1 MEAFWSALVDSF
13 TVGNVFLSIVA
24 TFAGIVIGAIPGLSA
39 TMAVAIL
46 IPFTYKMGT
55 IASLAML
62 LGVYCGAVYGGSISA
77 ILLNIPGTPA
87 AIMTT
92 LDGNPM
98 AKKGEGGRAIG
109 VSTIASFCGG
119 IISCVFLIV
128 CCSLLALVAQKFSY
142 PEYFVLA
149 AFGICL
155 VADSCGESFL
165 KGIVSGLSASCSRS
179 WVWTP

>member
-1 MEAFWSALVDSF
+1 
-13 TVGNVFLSIVA
+13 
-24 TFAGIVIGAIPGLSA
+24 
-39 TMAVAIL
+39 
-46 IPFTYKMGT
+46 
-55 IASLAML
+55 
-62 LGVYCGAVYGGSISA
+62 
-77 ILLNIPGTPA
+77 
-87 AIMTT
+87 MTT

-165 KGIVSGLSASCSRS
+165 KGIVSGLIGILLSLVGMDALTGQQRFTFGNPYLLGGLARCRRSSASSVCPRYSTRCLN
-179 WVWTP
+179 WA

>member
-1 MEAFWSALVDSF
+1 MEAFWNALVDSF

-77 ILLNIPGTPA
+77 ILLNIPARRRP
-87 AIMTT
+87 
-92 LDGNPM
+92 
-98 AKKGEGGRAIG
+98 
-109 VSTIASFCGG
+109 S
-119 IISCVFLIV
+119 
-128 CCSLLALVAQKFSY
+128 
-142 PEYFVLA
+142 
-149 AFGICL
+149 
-155 VADSCGESFL
+155 
-165 KGIVSGLSASCSRS
+165 
-179 WVWTP
+179 

>member
-128 CCSLLALVAQKFSY
+128 CCSLPVSYTHLTLPTIRLV
-142 PEYFVLA
+142 
-149 AFGICL
+149 
-155 VADSCGESFL
+155 
-165 KGIVSGLSASCSRS
+165 
-179 WVWTP
+179 